1 MWWDTPFKVLY
12 SCAAFSGMLMYGS
25 YYFVQLRG
33 ACGATSLPECI
44 SNGAAT
50 PTKPTIILPS
60 FKPAPQAKTPTT
72 PDRPQPPA
80 GQGAKWPQ
88 TTASE
93 ELLIWSGHLDGE
105 IGRVALSDF
114 NKAVRDFQAT
124 LVPGIA
130 SEERQIAVLQKRVSG
145 IRSAWRFDRVS
156 DADAAELSLPHKLL
170 PSMQELSHGRRYQ
183 SSTGDFVVDV
193 AQWNTD
199 ETTVEKARQFH
210 CCRISQARRI
220 EGAIVDTSDAGGP
233 GFLLSARDG
242 QRRVSVRAQQKDGT
256 IRILAIDYDVAKDK
270 DYRILRNAI
279 ASSYVAFGPV
289 RKREERVFSAC
300 QRNDGER
307 CADKP
312 PAEPAPW
319 NNRQGPL

>member
-1 MWWDTPFKVLY
+1 M
-12 SCAAFSGMLMYGS
+12 
-25 YYFVQLRG
+25 
-33 ACGATSLPECI
+33 
-44 SNGAAT
+44 
-50 PTKPTIILPS
+50 
-60 FKPAPQAKTPTT
+60 
-72 PDRPQPPA
+72 
-80 GQGAKWPQ
+80 KWPQ

-105 IGRVALSDF
+105 IGRVAPSDF
-114 NKAVRDFQAT
+114 EKAARDFQAT
-124 LVPGIA
+124 LAPGIA
-130 SEERQIAVLQKRVSG
+130 SEERQVAVLQKRVSG

-183 SSTGDFVVDV
+183 SSTGDFVVDI

-210 CCRISQARRI
+210 CCRISQARKI

-233 GFLLSARDG
+233 GFMLSARDG
-242 QRRVSVRAQQKDGT
+242 QRRVSVRAQQRDGV

-279 ASSYVAFGPV
+279 ASSYLAFGPA
-289 RKREERVFSAC
+289 RKREERIFSSC

-307 CADKP
+307 CPDKP